1 MALLGTDRRVLTLAF
16 ARMIDAVGN
25 SFLIVVLPQFLDEV
39 VLDASGGAGAAAATG
54 AASGAGGTEILG
66 VAVAQSVLIGVALSL
81 FGFLNSFGQP
91 FTGRLSDRTGKRKA
105 FILVGLALLG
115 VASGAYVFAESY
127 ATVLVLR
134 MLQGVGAALAIPAT
148 VALVNELATDAT
160 RGGNFGVFNT
170 FRLIGFGF
178 GPLVAGFLIE
188 LGPYATPAGTVSG
201 FTAAFGV
208 ALLGAATSFALVAL
222 FVSDPEAT
230 KARAGDELAVSVSDS
245 DAGGLDPVFTLGLA
259 TLFMA
264 IGIGL
269 FATLEPQLSE
279 RLRQGSVLFGLEFA
293 AVVLANVVFQVP
305 IGRASDT
312 YGRRPFLVAGFAV
325 LVPSLLAQGFV
336 TTPAGMV
343 AARFVQG
350 IAVAMVFAPSLALAG
365 DLAKEGESGT
375 KLSILTMAFGLGT
388 AIGPLASGFLV
399 TFGFVWPFAFGSALA
414 AIGLVLV
421 YTQVEE
427 TVSEPEEIVS
437 AAPQD

>member
-1 MALLGTDRRVLTLAF
+1 MALFGTDRRVLTLAF

-39 VLDASGGAGAAAATG
+39 ILDAPG
-54 AASGAGGTEILG
+54 GGTEFLG
-66 VAVAQSVLIGVALSL
+66 VAVAQSILIGVALSL

-115 VASGAYVFAESY
+115 IASGAYVFAENY
-127 ATVLVLR
+127 ATVLGLR
-134 MLQGVGAALAIPAT
+134 MVQGVGAALAIPAT

-188 LGPYATPAGTVSG
+188 LGPYATPMGTVSG
-201 FTAAFGV
+201 FTAAFAL
-208 ALLGAATSFALVAL
+208 ALLGAATSFALVAA
-222 FVSDPEAT
+222 FVEDPEAT
-230 KARAGDELAVSVSDS
+230 KARAGDELAVSVSDPEES
-245 DAGGLDPVFTLGLA
+245 GLDPVFTLGVA

-279 RLRQGSVLFGLEFA
+279 RLSQGSVLFGLEFA
-293 AVVLANVVFQVP
+293 AVVIANVVFQVP
-305 IGRASDT
+305 IGRASDV
-312 YGRRPFLVAGFAV
+312 YGRRPFLVWGFV
-325 LVPSLLAQGFV
+325 LLIPSLFAQGFV
-336 TTPAGMV
+336 VTPVGMV

-350 IAVAMVFAPSLALAG
+350 VAVAMVFAPSLALAG
-365 DLAKEGESGT
+365 DLAREGESGT

-399 TFGFVWPFAFGSALA
+399 TFGFVWPFAFGGTLA
-414 AIGLVLV
+414 ALGLVLV

-427 TVSEPEEIVS
+427 SVPDTEDILSPI
-437 AAPQD
+437 PQD

>member
-1 MALLGTDRRVLTLAF
+1 MGLFGTDRRVLTLAF

-39 VLDASGGAGAAAATG
+39 ILDAPGG
-54 AASGAGGTEILG
+54 GGEILG

-115 VASGAYVFAESY
+115 VASGAYVFADSY
-127 ATVLVLR
+127 VEILVLR

-178 GPLVAGFLIE
+178 GPLVAGFILE
-188 LGPYATPAGTVSG
+188 FGPYPTPVGTVSG
-201 FTAAFGV
+201 FVAAFGV
-208 ALLGAATSFALVAL
+208 ALLGAATSFALVAT
-222 FVSDPEAT
+222 FVSDPERA
-230 KARAGDELAVSVSDS
+230 AASAGDELAVSVTDPEDS
-245 DAGGLDPVFTLGLA
+245 GLDPVFTLGVA

-269 FATLEPQLSE
+269 FATLEPQLSD
-279 RLRQGSVLFGLEFA
+279 RLSQGSVLFSLEFA
-293 AVVLANVVFQVP
+293 AVVIANVVFQVP
-305 IGRASDT
+305 VGRASDT
-312 YGRRPFLVAGFAV
+312 YGRRPFLVAGFAL
-325 LVPSLLAQGFV
+325 LVPALFAQGFV

-388 AIGPLASGFLV
+388 AVGPLASGFLV
-399 TFGFVWPFAFGSALA
+399 TFGFVWPFAFGGVLA
-414 AIGLVLV
+414 AVGLVLV

-427 TVSEPEEIVS
+427 TVSEAEKIASVS
-437 AAPQD
+437 PQD

>member
-25 SFLIVVLPQFLDEV
+25 SFLIVVLPQFLDDV
-39 VLDASGGAGAAAATG
+39 ILDTPGGGA
-54 AASGAGGTEILG
+54 EFLG
-66 VAVAQSVLIGVALSL
+66 VAVAQSILIGVALSL

-115 VASGAYVFAESY
+115 IASGAYVFAESY
-127 ATVLVLR
+127 AAVLGLR

-170 FRLIGFGF
+170 FRLVGFGF

-201 FTAAFGV
+201 FTAAFLL
-208 ALLGAATSFALVAL
+208 ALLGAATSFGLVAL
-222 FVSDPEAT
+222 FVEDPERTRA
-230 KARAGDELAVSVSDS
+230 AAGDELAVSVTDPEDS
-245 DAGGLDPVFTLGLA
+245 GLDPVFTLGIA

-269 FATLEPQLSE
+269 FATLEPQLSD
-279 RLRQGSVLFGLEFA
+279 RLSQGSVLFALEFA
-293 AVVLANVVFQVP
+293 AVVIANVVFQVP
-305 IGRASDT
+305 IGRASDI
-312 YGRRPFLVAGFAV
+312 YGRRPFLVWGFV
-325 LVPSLLAQGFV
+325 LLVPALFAQGFV

-343 AARFVQG
+343 GARFVQG
-350 IAVAMVFAPSLALAG
+350 VAVAMVFAPSLALAG

-399 TFGFVWPFAFGSALA
+399 TFGFVWPFTFGGVLA
-414 AIGLVLV
+414 ALGLVLV

-427 TVSEPEEIVS
+427 TVSDAEEIVG